1 MGYSINWNTT
11 KLKQLTRAQATAL
24 AKTAE
29 AVHTDVVQSQVIP
42 FDTGN
47 LQNSNTSVDLSDV
60 DKGQARIVS
69 TTPYARRLYYHP
81 EYTFNQVENPN
92 ARGNWYEP
100 WISGER
106 KDFSTQAFSKFY
118 KKEAGI

>member
-24 AKTAE
+24 AKTVE

-100 WISGER
+100 
-106 KDFSTQAFSKFY
+106 
-118 KKEAGI
+118 